1 MMLTPTALLDGA
13 IKKLTMTKGEFVV
26 STFFED
32 LEALAVDGDRL
43 IVKVPTDV
51 VKGVLDSRF
60 SVEVSK
66 IISDLAGTH
75 MSVEFIADPAYL
87 SRYRREAYGV
97 PNEMGRYTFDTFI
110 VGNSNKLAHAAAMAV
125 ANAGAQPLGAQGSHS
140 IYNPLFIYG
149 QPGLGKTHLLYA
161 IMEMVAA
168 HRFDKKII
176 YIKGDDFT
184 NELVDAIGR
193 GTTQEFR
200 DKYRNADLLLVD
212 DVQFIA
218 GKDRTQEEFFHTF
231 NTLYEAGK
239 QMVLTSDRPPKEML
253 TLQERLTSRFEWGL
267 ITDIQPPDLETRM
280 ALARSKAAMF
290 DMELLP
296 DVCEYIASR
305 ITSNVR
311 QLEGVIKKL
320 AAIRSML
327 HLPIDMDMAQRAV
340 ADVFRESP
348 GLHPTPE
355 LILEEVV
362 NFTGVSKEN
371 ILGSTRSKDVMNA
384 RQIFIYLLTQMTD
397 MSLPAIGKYIG
408 KDHSTA
414 IHARDKIARLMETDQ
429 NVANTVS
436 DLTKNIR
443 SR

>member
-1 MMLTPTALLDGA
+1 MSDQQ
-13 IKKLTMTKGEFVV
+13 IE
-26 STFFED
+26 
-32 LEALAVDGDRL
+32 LAVRSYL
-43 IVKVPTDV
+43 RE
-51 VKGVLDSRF
+51 KGIER
-60 SVEVSK
+60 
-66 IISDLAGTH
+66 
-75 MSVEFIADPAYL
+75 
-87 SRYRREAYGV
+87 
-97 PNEMGRYTFDTFI
+97 
-110 VGNSNKLAHAAAMAV
+110 
-125 ANAGAQPLGAQGSHS
+125 
-140 IYNPLFIYG
+140 
-149 QPGLGKTHLLYA
+149 
-161 IMEMVAA
+161 ME
-168 HRFDKKII
+168 
-176 YIKGDDFT
+176 
-184 NELVDAIGR
+184 L
-193 GTTQEFR
+193 
-200 DKYRNADLLLVD
+200 
-212 DVQFIA
+212 
-218 GKDRTQEEFFHTF
+218 
-231 NTLYEAGK
+231 
-239 QMVLTSDRPPKEML
+239 
-253 TLQERLTSRFEWGL
+253 
-267 ITDIQPPDLETRM
+267 
-280 ALARSKAAMF
+280 KAAMF
-290 DMELLP
+290 DMELPP